1 MIAWLDN
8 QLAKQCRRAEEA
20 EGRAEWE
27 AALKKQARKERDAA
41 VRTAE
46 KAGQRAETLHT
57 RLEATKGDVA
67 NLTTRLRVVEKER
80 DERCVTD
87 VNGVRQPLHEV
98 QLAQPG
104 PGEVNVGSGQQGKRV
119 AASFVAALNTGSL
132 KVREGN
138 IGGTEYTKLEYVLSM
153 ATDLEE
159 GIGPK
164 HSRGQR
170 ETNNLLRRARADGSK
185 VEMVLPPRPGCTI
198 RRQGPQGPVNPF
210 PRPSEATMRLTIR
223 PTFRLLMHWHFAR
236 LLEQAISI
244 NIVCDGKQ
252 FGPQHTVG
260 TVVCIY
266 IRDHSEETIDFFGNC
281 IRCIRS

>member
-1 MIAWLDN
+1 MADGLVSCDPQVQSKKRRPRSAEIAWLNN

-27 AALKKQARKERDAA
+27 AALKKQARQDRDAA

-46 KAGQRAETLHT
+46 KAGQRAATLHT

-119 AASFVAALNTGSL
+119 AASFVATLNAGSL

-138 IGGTEYTKLEYVLSM
+138 IGGIEYTKLEMVLSM
-153 ATDLEE
+153 ATDL
-159 GIGPK
+159 GDGALDGHGSGGGHWPQTQ
-164 HSRGQR
+164 SR
-170 ETNNLLRRARADGSK
+170 SK
-185 VEMVLPPRPGCTI
+185 GDE
-198 RRQGPQGPVNPF
+198 
-210 PRPSEATMRLTIR
+210 
-223 PTFRLLMHWHFAR
+223 
-236 LLEQAISI
+236 
-244 NIVCDGKQ
+244 
-252 FGPQHTVG
+252 
-260 TVVCIY
+260 
-266 IRDHSEETIDFFGNC
+266 
-281 IRCIRS
+281 

>member
-1 MIAWLDN
+1 M
-8 QLAKQCRRAEEA
+8 
-20 EGRAEWE
+20 
-27 AALKKQARKERDAA
+27 
-41 VRTAE
+41 
-46 KAGQRAETLHT
+46 
-57 RLEATKGDVA
+57 KGDVA
-67 NLTTRLRVVEKER
+67 ILTARLRVVEKER

-119 AASFVAALNTGSL
+119 AASFVATLNAGSL

-138 IGGTEYTKLEYVLSM
+138 IGGTEYTKQEMVLSM

-185 VEMVLPPRPGCTI
+185 VEMVLPPQPGCTI
-198 RRQGPQGPVNPF
+198 RRQGP
-210 PRPSEATMRLTIR
+210 
-223 PTFRLLMHWHFAR
+223 
-236 LLEQAISI
+236 
-244 NIVCDGKQ
+244 
-252 FGPQHTVG
+252 
-260 TVVCIY
+260 
-266 IRDHSEETIDFFGNC
+266 
-281 IRCIRS
+281 